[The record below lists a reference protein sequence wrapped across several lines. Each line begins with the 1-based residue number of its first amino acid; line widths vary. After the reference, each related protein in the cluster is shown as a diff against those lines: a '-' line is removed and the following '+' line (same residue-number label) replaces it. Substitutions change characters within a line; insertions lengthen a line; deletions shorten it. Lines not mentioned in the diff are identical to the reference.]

1 MIVDNKYSYIFWIFS
16 LNPLCETSPKCLVKI
31 ANKPILAYQLEF
43 LERKELKK
51 VTVITQ
57 RKYYQDIADYLE
69 NEYRG

>member
-1 MIVDNKYSYIFWIFS
+1 MTVYINYSYIFGNFS
-16 LNPLCETSPKCLVKI
+16 LNPLCETFPKCLVKI

-57 RKYYQDIADYLE
+57 RKFYQDIADYLE

>member
-1 MIVDNKYSYIFWIFS
+1 
-16 LNPLCETSPKCLVKI
+16 LNPLCENSPKSLIKI

-43 LERKELKK
+43 LERKEIKQ

-57 RKYYQDIADYLE
+57 RKYYQEISNYLE